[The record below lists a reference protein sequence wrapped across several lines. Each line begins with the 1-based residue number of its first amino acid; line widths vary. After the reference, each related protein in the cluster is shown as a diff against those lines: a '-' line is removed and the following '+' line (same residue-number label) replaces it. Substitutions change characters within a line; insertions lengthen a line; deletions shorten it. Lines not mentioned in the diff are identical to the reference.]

1 MRLDDHE
8 DCLADRHEGISLA
21 ANGQKEGAHFSVF
34 GTFWQ
39 EIMTTVGLMRRR
51 IWLRIATD

>member
-21 ANGQKEGAHFSVF
+21 ANGQKEGRISACSVRF
-34 GTFWQ
+34 GKKS
-39 EIMTTVGLMRRR
+39 
-51 IWLRIATD
+51 